1 MDDFKR
7 PTNTTPHT
15 VQTPAIDEKP
25 AKKSKGP
32 KRSGKMKL
40 LLALI
45 VVLLV
50 LALAGIGF
58 LLKKY
63 NDTRQEVQK
72 LSTVQGQQELN
83 QTQTNQLLGEM
94 RAIIVLPSG
103 EDPVVATIT
112 DINQLKDKD
121 FYKDAENG
129 DRVVVFPNAKKAY
142 IYRPSTKTIINVG
155 AFQVDTNAQAD
166 TGQTQTSN

>member
-1 MDDFKR
+1 MDDFTR
-7 PTNTTPHT
+7 PTTSAPHNAHP
-15 VQTPAIDEKP
+15 VDSPSG
-25 AKKSKGP
+25 KKSKKA
-32 KRSGKMKL
+32 KRSTKQKL
-40 LLALI
+40 MMI
-45 VVLLV
+45 VGVVVVLLV
-50 LALAGIGF
+50 LGSLGF

-72 LSTVQGQQELN
+72 LSTIQGQQELN
-83 QTQTNQLLGEM
+83 KTQTNQLLGEM

-112 DINQLKDKD
+112 DINQLKDKE
-121 FYKDAENG
+121 FYKDAQNG

-155 AFQVDTNAQAD
+155 AFQADAAAQTNSGQAK
-166 TGQTQTSN
+166 TSN